1 MFLIY
6 SRIIVG
12 PQAMPKILFVL
23 LTGVAVTGCAP
34 FQPYSE
40 QPLPNRYTV
49 KPDDNIH
56 SIAFAL
62 EVTPGQL
69 REANPWVDPLY
80 IAPGTQLTIPDDS
93 PLNDYAYSDTDEGA
107 DQSSAQSDSQLRRS
121 DFIWPLARFE
131 VSSPF
136 GRRRGRL
143 HAGIDLRAA
152 RGTQIRASA
161 AGRVKYSGYNRGYG
175 HMIVIDHGGGIET
188 AYAHNQRNMVQRGQ
202 RVQQGT
208 IIATVGRSGNATGYH
223 VHFEFRKHG
232 RALDPVRH
240 LQAAL

>member
-1 MFLIY
+1 ML
-6 SRIIVG
+6 
-12 PQAMPKILFVL
+12 KLLFVL
-23 LTGVAVTGCAP
+23 LAIVAVFGCAP
-34 FQPYSE
+34 FQPYNE
-40 QPLPNRYTV
+40 QPSPNYYTV

-69 REANPWVDPLY
+69 RETNPWVDPLY
-80 IAPGTQLTIPDDS
+80 IEPGTRLVIPDDS
-93 PLNDYAYSDTDEGA
+93 SHGDYAYGDADRGA
-107 DQSSAQSDSQLRRS
+107 EQSKAQIDNQLRRS

-131 VSSPF
+131 ISSNF

-143 HAGIDLRAA
+143 HAGIDLRAV

-161 AGRVKYSGYNRGYG
+161 AGRVRFSGYDRGYG
-175 HMIVIDHGGGIET
+175 HMIVIDHGNGIET
-188 AYAHNQRNMVQRGQ
+188 AYAHNQRNLVQRGQ

-223 VHFEFRKHG
+223 VHFEFRRYG
-232 RALDPVRH
+232 RALDPVSH
-240 LQAAL
+240 LQAAI

>member
-1 MFLIY
+1 MLK
-6 SRIIVG
+6 V
-12 PQAMPKILFVL
+12 LFVP
-23 LTGVAVTGCAP
+23 LTVIAVFGCASV
-34 FQPYSE
+34 QPYNERPS
-40 QPLPNRYTV
+40 QNHYTV
-49 KPDDNIH
+49 KADDNIH

-62 EVTPGQL
+62 EVSPGQL

-80 IAPGTQLTIPDDS
+80 MEPGTLLVIPDDS
-93 PLNDYAYSDTDEGA
+93 PHNNYAYSETIPGTDQPGA
-107 DQSSAQSDSQLRRS
+107 QTGSQLRRS

-152 RGTQIRASA
+152 RGTRIRASA
-161 AGRVKYSGYNRGYG
+161 AGMIKYSGFNRGYG

-188 AYAHNQRNMVQRGQ
+188 AYAHNQRNLVQRGQ

-208 IIATVGRSGNATGYH
+208 IIGTVGRSGNATGYH
-223 VHFEFRKHG
+223 VHFELRRHG
-232 RALDPVRH
+232 RAVDPARH

>member
-1 MFLIY
+1 MLK
-6 SRIIVG
+6 V
-12 PQAMPKILFVL
+12 LFVL
-23 LTGVAVTGCAP
+23 LAVIAVFGCASV
-34 FQPYSE
+34 QPYSE
-40 QPLPNRYTV
+40 RSSQNHYTV
-49 KPDDNIH
+49 KADDNIH

-80 IAPGTQLTIPDDS
+80 MEPGTLLVIPEDS
-93 PLNDYAYSDTDEGA
+93 PHINHAYSETIRGA
-107 DQSSAQSDSQLRRS
+107 DQPGAQTGSQLRRS

-152 RGTQIRASA
+152 RGAQIRASA
-161 AGRVKYSGYNRGYG
+161 AGMVKFSGYNRGYG
-175 HMIVIDHGGGIET
+175 HMIVIDHGSGIET
-188 AYAHNQRNMVQRGQ
+188 AYAHNQRNLVQRGQ

-208 IIATVGRSGNATGYH
+208 IIGTVGKSGNATGYH
-223 VHFEFRKHG
+223 VHFEFRRYG
-232 RALDPVRH
+232 RAVDPTRH

>member
-1 MFLIY
+1 MLK
-6 SRIIVG
+6 V
-12 PQAMPKILFVL
+12 LFVL
-23 LTGVAVTGCAP
+23 TTVVTVFGCAP

-40 QPLPNRYTV
+40 RPSPNYYSV
-49 KPDDNIH
+49 KSNDNIH

-69 REANPWVDPLY
+69 RHANPWVDPLY
-80 IAPGTQLTIPDDS
+80 IEPGTQLVIPDAS
-93 PLNDYAYSDTDEGA
+93 PHSHYAYGDANQQA
-107 DQSSAQSDSQLRRS
+107 DQSNAHLDSQLRRS

-131 VSSPF
+131 ISSHF
-136 GRRRGRL
+136 GRRRGRM

-202 RVQQGT
+202 RVQQGA

-223 VHFEFRKHG
+223 VHFEFRRDG
-232 RALDPVRH
+232 RAMDPVRH

>member
-1 MFLIY
+1 MLK
-6 SRIIVG
+6 V
-12 PQAMPKILFVL
+12 LFVL
-23 LTGVAVTGCAP
+23 FTVVAVFGCASV
-34 FQPYSE
+34 QPYSE
-40 QPLPNRYTV
+40 RSSQNHYTV
-49 KPDDNIH
+49 KADDNIH

-80 IAPGTQLTIPDDS
+80 LEPGTLIVIPEDS
-93 PLNDYAYSDTDEGA
+93 PHNSYAYDDMMQGVDQQGA
-107 DQSSAQSDSQLRRS
+107 QTGSQLRHS

-143 HAGIDLRAA
+143 HAGIDLRAV
-152 RGTQIRASA
+152 RGAQIRASA
-161 AGRVKYSGYNRGYG
+161 AGIVKYSGYNRGYG

-188 AYAHNQRNMVQRGQ
+188 AYAHNQRNLVQRGQ

-208 IIATVGRSGNATGYH
+208 IIGTVGRSGNATGYH
-223 VHFEFRKHG
+223 VHFEFRRYG
-232 RALDPVRH
+232 RAVDPARH